1 MVLRSPPSDYRW
13 NRRPLQPSP
22 PVPTKPLCS
31 RRTTLAATLALLASC
46 TSGTDT
52 PSPQHSKGR
61 VLLLRGL
68 MNIFSTGMNDL
79 GSKLIDAGYA
89 ASVHNHTEW
98 YALAEELAE
107 QARDQRLSRPLGVA
121 GHSLGG
127 DDAIRLTT
135 ALGKEGI
142 PVDLLITFDPV
153 MTGTVPVGPRQV
165 MNFFQT
171 TGLWGRA
178 LGPGPGFDGTIENI
192 PINSGLLVNHFN
204 IEKDPMLHAR
214 VLARLET
221 MHQGVVART
230 CPLAPRAG
238 LA

>member
-1 MVLRSPPSDYRW
+1 
-13 NRRPLQPSP
+13 
-22 PVPTKPLCS
+22 
-31 RRTTLAATLALLASC
+31 
-46 TSGTDT
+46 
-52 PSPQHSKGR
+52 
-61 VLLLRGL
+61 
-68 MNIFSTGMNDL
+68 
-79 GSKLIDAGYA
+79 
-89 ASVHNHTEW
+89 
-98 YALAEELAE
+98 
-107 QARDQRLSRPLGVA
+107 
-121 GHSLGG
+121 
-127 DDAIRLTT
+127 
-135 ALGKEGI
+135 
-142 PVDLLITFDPV
+142 

-178 LGPGPGFDGTIENI
+178 LRPGPGFDGTIENI

-204 IEKDPMLHAR
+204 IEKDPMLHAM